1 MEAIA
6 IRLEAIATS
15 KKLLVTRASLL
26 VAKGIQYGW
35 LVPTAMASLPSNETE
50 CASTAGTLRLSKVCR
65 LPQLGAEFE
74 TESALLLCFLR
85 RALRH
90 EHVSVRIKNA

>member
-35 LVPTAMASLPSNETE
+35 LVPTAI
-50 CASTAGTLRLSKVCR
+50 TLRLSKVCR